1 MWKDCETNIDLL
13 DFDYLVD
20 VTKKIIQNDDLTP
33 STIGIYGDWGSGKS
47 SLMDMVMS
55 ELSKEKMF
63 YALNLTVGF
72 LKVMKTPK
80 LR

>member
-20 VTKKIIQNDDLTP
+20 VVEKIAKDKTLSP

-47 SLMDMVMS
+47 SLMNMV
-55 ELSKEKMF
+55 
-63 YALNLTVGF
+63 YH
-72 LKVMKTPK
+72 
-80 LR
+80 